1 MQLDFAFLADA
12 AQVDASGKLSVLGVF
27 DRIQALEFPTR
38 HPRMALVLRLASGA
52 EDEGDHAVEILL
64 HGPGGEEVLRLD
76 GQVRFGG
83 GLPSGAQSRMAQVL
97 NLDGVVF
104 SRPGLY
110 EFSILLD
117 RKLTARL
124 PLLLEGTERPMGRIE
139 TTGPGGVPIVLAP
152 RGPAEA

>member
-1 MQLDFAFLADA
+1 LDLDFAFLADA

-27 DRIQALEFPTR
+27 DRIQAVEFPTR
-38 HPRMALVLRLASGA
+38 HPRMALVLRLVSGRQ
-52 EDEGDHAVEILL
+52 DEGDHTVEILL
-64 HGPGGEEVLRLD
+64 HAPAGEEVLRLD

-83 GLPSGAQSRMAQVL
+83 GLPPGAQSRMAQVL
-97 NLDGVVF
+97 HLDGVVF

-117 RKLTARL
+117 RKLAARL
-124 PLLLEGTERPMGRIE
+124 PLLLEGAERPVGRIE
-139 TTGPGGVPIVLAP
+139 TTGPGGIPIVLAP